1 MLVQSKYKL
10 ITKLYHR
17 KEANL
22 KSETIYM
29 RIEPDIKDKIK
40 SKAKKCRH
48 SLSDYIYRLILK
60 DLKAS

>member
-1 MLVQSKYKL
+1 
-10 ITKLYHR
+10 
-17 KEANL
+17 
-22 KSETIYM
+22 M